1 LLQSACNKKV
11 MQMLNTPQFPVRTA
25 QYSSMSTQDLEA
37 MFRLRYDTF
46 VNRLGWDVQVHNG
59 MEFDEF
65 DKPDTHYIYVRAP
78 DGMVDACWRLLPT
91 LGPNMLRDTFPQ
103 TLGGLAAPAA
113 TDVWELSRFAVATNK
128 VGTSAQE
135 FGPLSLQLMAES
147 VRFGLD
153 AGISRY
159 VTVTTAA
166 IERLLRRQGLH
177 VYRLASPVR
186 IGAVMTVACV
196 IELDE
201 QTQQAVGFDPA
212 TLLGNSSHKVV
223 H

>member
-1 LLQSACNKKV
+1 MLQTS
-11 MQMLNTPQFPVRTA
+11 QFPVRTA
-25 QYSSMSTQDLEA
+25 QYSSMSTEDLKS

-46 VNRLGWDVQVHNG
+46 VNRLGWDVHACDG

-65 DKPDTHYIYVRAP
+65 DRQDTHYIYVRAQ
-78 DGMVDACWRLLPT
+78 DGLVDACWRLLPT

-103 TLGGLAAPAA
+103 TLGGQSAPAA
-113 TDVWELSRFAVATNK
+113 TDVWELSRFAVATHK

-153 AGISRY
+153 NGISRY

-166 IERLLRRQGLH
+166 IERLLRRQGLN

-186 IGAVMTVACV
+186 IGSVMTVACV
-196 IELDE
+196 IELDA
-201 QTQQAVGFDPA
+201 QTQQAVGFDPS
-212 TLLGNSSHKVV
+212 TLKNKVQSAV
-223 H
+223 LH